1 MEEISMKKVLFAIAA
16 ILFMICNAS
25 AQTVHVINFCN
36 TLDPDIGCEVD
47 YARTKQES
55 GLIAA
60 YLDYG
65 IRYYDGEGEK
75 CSKENLMSTLNS
87 LRCNKDDIILFYYS
101 GHGTRSN
108 QDKSEFPQMCLKY
121 YLYEQDKFVPVHT
134 VIEKLQAKGA
144 RFTLVMTDCCNN
156 PVQGVSSKS
165 LLSKNGGAIVYD
177 EAVARCYR
185 KLFLENEGLVAV
197 TGCKKGQYSYGGPGI
212 GGVFSDAFFGTALYK
227 ACKGEIPPTWEKV
240 LGAVTSVVKDMTK
253 ENKEG
258 IQEPYYEIK
267 LKSSPTP
274 PPPTP
279 TSTPQPVIA
288 AEPTFA
294 SELATLMDGSHSEEW
309 LNNQVNYLANKYFT
323 SESKVITVGRNGT
336 TIIEH
341 EAARLFLRRIA
352 MSGNIS
358 KINVIN
364 EKINSGGKHSYIKVQ
379 EIRKS
384 K

>member
-1 MEEISMKKVLFAIAA
+1 MKKVSLLAFVA

-36 TLDPDIGCEVD
+36 TLDPDIGCDVD
-47 YARTKQES
+47 YARTKQEA

-65 IRYYDGEGEK
+65 IRYYDGEGK
-75 CSKENLMSTLNS
+75 NCSKENLMSTLNS

-101 GHGTRSN
+101 GHGTRSSE
-108 QDKSEFPQMCLKY
+108 DKSEFPQMCLKY
-121 YLYEQDKFVPVHT
+121 DYEQDKFVPVHT

-177 EAVARCYR
+177 KAVARYYR
-185 KLFLENEGLVAV
+185 KLFLENKGLVAV
-197 TGCKKGQYSYGGPGI
+197 TGCKKGQCSYGGPGI

-227 ACKGEIPPTWEKV
+227 ACKGEIPATWEKV
-240 LGAVTSVVKDMTK
+240 LGTVTSVVKDMTK
-253 ENKEG
+253 EKKEG

-267 LKSSPTP
+267 LKQVSPTP
-274 PPPTP
+274 PSTPTP
-279 TSTPQPVIA
+279 TPTPTPPPVIA
-288 AEPTFA
+288 AEPDFA
-294 SELATLMDGSHSEEW
+294 SDMATLLDGSHSEDW
-309 LNNQVNYLANKYFT
+309 RINQVNYLADKYFT
-323 SESKVITVGRNGT
+323 SGAKVVSVGRNGT
-336 TIIEH
+336 TILEY
-341 EAARLFLRRIA
+341 EQARIFLRRMA
-352 MSGNIS
+352 VSGNVS
-358 KINVIN
+358 KINIVN
-364 EKINSGGKHSYIKVQ
+364 EKTDSTGKHSYIKVQ
-379 EIRKS
+379 EIRKP